1 MTIHAAKGLEFGCV
15 FAAGLEESLFPNA
28 MSINTREEL
37 EEERRLFYVVVTRAK
52 QKLWITH
59 ANSRYRFGSLI
70 QNEPS
75 RFINEIPEEYLDRSF
90 AGGGARNGLR
100 SSAFERMRGNAFGE
114 RSNAWQAEKQYGA
127 PPGKKKEATPA
138 YIGPILQNKVKEHQP
153 SPDFT
158 ASDTSGLQAG
168 QKVEHQKFGYGE
180 VIKVEGSA
188 QNPIALV
195 KFEHNGEKKIMLNYA
210 KLRIIS

>member
-1 MTIHAAKGLEFGCV
+1 M
-15 FAAGLEESLFPNA
+15 
-28 MSINTREEL
+28 
-37 EEERRLFYVVVTRAK
+37 VVTRAK

-75 RFINEIPEEYLDRSF
+75 RFINEIPEDYLDRSF

-158 ASDTSGLQAG
+158 ASDT
-168 QKVEHQKFGYGE
+168 
-180 VIKVEGSA
+180 
-188 QNPIALV
+188 
-195 KFEHNGEKKIMLNYA
+195 
-210 KLRIIS
+210 